1 MLVVLRVFMVSSSL
15 INYKAPEFYRC
26 ITKWDLLT
34 MRVASFAN
42 DVACEHW
49 VDGLGLRLYLV
60 YLLRDTLPS
69 VDFELCSQ
77 SSSGIIESDFSV

>member
-1 MLVVLRVFMVSSSL
+1 MVSSSL

-26 ITKWDLLT
+26 ITNGIYLLCALH
-34 MRVASFAN
+34 RSPN

>member
-1 MLVVLRVFMVSSSL
+1 MRFQMGFTYLVCALHRL
-15 INYKAPEFYRC
+15 P
-26 ITKWDLLT
+26 
-34 MRVASFAN
+34 N
-42 DVACEHW
+42 DVACSEHL

-77 SSSGIIESDFSV
+77 NSSGIIESDFSV

>member
-1 MLVVLRVFMVSSSL
+1 MWPFELAFT
-15 INYKAPEFYRC
+15 
-26 ITKWDLLT
+26 ITDAFPNGIYLLCALH
-34 MRVASFAN
+34 RSPN
-42 DVACEHW
+42 DVACSEHW